1 MILLRCPI
9 HRPHSHKLKSREPT
23 HHCAC
28 VAYEQK
34 TSFLLPIIF
43 RRTIVEHMFLTDDN
57 ESFLDLLVGSKGP
70 IELNGLDNEVIEECI
85 IELCAHISSLNSK
98 WLELV
103 AEFDK
108 RKLYEQWGCR
118 SSAHWLSL
126 KCGISLSTGY
136 EHVRVAKSMV
146 SHTDVHKSFSDG
158 EISYSKLRAITRV
171 VNQDNQE
178 FLVQLAK
185 IATGSQLA
193 QIVGAFSGALQSQD
207 TQLEEVRYKKRYLTY
222 RYDDDGSLVGF
233 FRLPPETGA
242 LFVHALE
249 GAKAE
254 IQKQQRADKRASKG
268 QDSRNYDSPAE
279 VFRNSDSDDH
289 GDSPAEESDQFVGS
303 GESEA
308 NNDSPA
314 EESANSTYDH
324 FPDTS
329 DTCNTSP
336 LDPSNADNPYGAS
349 NCDGL
354 ALMSE
359 LSLAKLQEL
368 TSKNIFVRP
377 QTSVVIHMNEA
388 NDQAT
393 IQNGPLISG
402 ELARRLS
409 CDAKLVRY
417 QDQDPSNIYNLNFG
431 RKRRLVTQRQKRALV
446 ARDKGCRFPDCKQTR
461 YVNAH
466 HIIHWSHG
474 GNSDLDNLVLLCSFH
489 HHQVH
494 EGGIKME
501 KDSQGYLH
509 FYNRTG
515 REVENH
521 SQVIDR
527 LYEKN
532 IHFNNTY
539 LGSEAFSNISNAS
552 ISPSWSG
559 ESLDLV
565 CTLDALFSVQDKS
578 KSVHDKSKSA

>member
-28 VAYEQK
+28 VVYEQK

-279 VFRNSDSDDH
+279 
-289 GDSPAEESDQFVGS
+289 
-303 GESEA
+303 
-308 NNDSPA
+308 
-314 EESANSTYDH
+314 ESANSTYDH

-521 SQVIDR
+521 SHNIDR